1 MTKDQA
7 TALVDGWVKDWRP
20 FLDGSL
26 HWKPRAD
33 LIERLSAMPDEPT
46 TEEPKRR
53 GRPPIK
59 AAAAI
64 ITDKGA

>member
-7 TALVDGWVKDWRP
+7 TSLVDEWVKDWRP
-20 FLDGSL
+20 FLDGGL

-33 LIERLSAMPDEPT
+33 LIERLSAVADAPT

-53 GRPPIK
+53 GRPSSK